1 SFTKLTFTT
10 APGTASCGSGGLVS
24 PPSAPLS
31 GQIDS
36 DTGCATKIDNLGLG
50 CLYFGGGKA
59 TIVPPGLIPDGAAST
74 FSITGATTLGGNA
87 GTGPKDCTNGS
98 GPGKHCVN
106 GHCNSDADCGGV
118 AGACQGSC
126 AAGTQTSPLSCS
138 TDADCGGSA
147 TSCRPDA
154 NCFFGPPLPITSPP
168 PNDALTTCVQNV
180 VDTTA
185 SGTFNAATGDSNVS
199 LPLGSRVYITGNS
212 TDPCPRCI
220 AGTCDASWMD
230 VNGSPGEDNGKACT
244 TAGTVVTTSL
254 DCRPPLAG
262 YQANL
267 PVNLT
272 PLTTGT
278 ASMTNATGQFC
289 PSQTTAN
296 AGAFGQPATR
306 CIKETGTSAGDISD
320 GQPHTSAIAAV
331 FCIPKTGNVAVDGVA
346 ALPGPGAIGIN
357 GTVQAQ

>member
-1 SFTKLTFTT
+1 
-10 APGTASCGSGGLVS
+10 
-24 PPSAPLS
+24 
-31 GQIDS
+31 
-36 DTGCATKIDNLGLG
+36 
-50 CLYFGGGKA
+50 
-59 TIVPPGLIPDGAAST
+59 
-74 FSITGATTLGGNA
+74 
-87 GTGPKDCTNGS
+87 
-98 GPGKHCVN
+98 
-106 GHCNSDADCGGV
+106 
-118 AGACQGSC
+118 
-126 AAGTQTSPLSCS
+126 
-138 TDADCGGSA
+138 
-147 TSCRPDA
+147 
-154 NCFFGPPLPITSPP
+154 
-168 PNDALTTCVQNV
+168 VQNG

-220 AGTCDASWMD
+220 SGTCDATWSD
-230 VNGSPGEDNGKACT
+230 VNSSPGEDNGKACT
-244 TAGTVVTTSL
+244 TDGVVVTTSL

-278 ASMTNATGQFC
+278 ASMTNGTGQFC
-289 PSQTTAN
+289 SGQTLAN
-296 AGAFGQPATR
+296 AGAFGQPASR
-306 CIKETGTSAGDISD
+306 CIKETGTAAGDISD
-320 GQPHTSAIAAV
+320 GQPHVSAIASV

>member
-1 SFTKLTFTT
+1 VPTTTTTSPTTTTTHTTTTTTTSTTTTTTQAFTRLSFTT

-24 PPSAPLS
+24 PPSAPIS

-36 DTGCATKIDNLGLG
+36 DTACSTKIDDLGLG

-59 TIVPPGLIPDGAAST
+59 TIVPPGLIPDGATSNFT
-74 FSITGATTLGGNA
+74 ITAPGTLGGNA

-98 GPGKHCVN
+98 GPAKHCVN
-106 GHCNSDADCGGV
+106 GHCNTDADCGNV
-118 AGACQGSC
+118 AGACPLGGGSC
-126 AAGTQTSPLSCS
+126 NAGTQTSPLVCA

-154 NCFFGPPLPITSPP
+154 NCFFGPPLPIVSPP

-220 AGTCDASWMD
+220 SGTCDASWMD
-230 VNGSPGEDNGKACT
+230 VNGSPG
-244 TAGTVVTTSL
+244 
-254 DCRPPLAG
+254 
-262 YQANL
+262 
-267 PVNLT
+267 
-272 PLTTGT
+272 
-278 ASMTNATGQFC
+278 
-289 PSQTTAN
+289 
-296 AGAFGQPATR
+296 
-306 CIKETGTSAGDISD
+306 
-320 GQPHTSAIAAV
+320 
-331 FCIPKTGNVAVDGVA
+331 
-346 ALPGPGAIGIN
+346 
-357 GTVQAQ
+357 